1 MRWRRHGRRVVQR
14 VKLARARFRQP
25 SRERWAVVRADGT
38 VYAGPYK
45 YQGQTFTRVERL
57 HYYYGSETAARR
69 AWEELGGDRYSRVP
83 SKKISVRQIG

>member
-1 MRWRRHGRRVVQR
+1 MRWRMHGRRIVQR
-14 VKLARARFRQP
+14 VKLARGAFRQP
-25 SRERWAVVRADGT
+25 SRERWAVIRADGT
-38 VYAGPYK
+38 TYAGPYK

-57 HYYYGSETAARR
+57 HYYYGSEAAARR